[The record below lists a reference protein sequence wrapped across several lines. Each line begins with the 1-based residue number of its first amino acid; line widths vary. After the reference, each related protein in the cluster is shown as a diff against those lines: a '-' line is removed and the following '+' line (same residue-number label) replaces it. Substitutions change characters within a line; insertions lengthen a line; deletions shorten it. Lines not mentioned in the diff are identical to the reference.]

1 MLLLLSTSVGDSMTN
16 NQELLRHAERC
27 RDLAESCCDKAV
39 AAKLRDLANSYEE
52 LADVLPGSFAHSS
65 PGFGDGAAAGGR
77 FTTVTGPPPMRR

>member
-16 NQELLRHAERC
+16 NQELLRHAARC
-27 RDLAESCCDKAV
+27 RDLAENCCDNAV
-39 AAKLRDLANSYEE
+39 AAKLRELAHSYLE

-65 PGFGDGAAAGGR
+65 PGFGDGAAGGR